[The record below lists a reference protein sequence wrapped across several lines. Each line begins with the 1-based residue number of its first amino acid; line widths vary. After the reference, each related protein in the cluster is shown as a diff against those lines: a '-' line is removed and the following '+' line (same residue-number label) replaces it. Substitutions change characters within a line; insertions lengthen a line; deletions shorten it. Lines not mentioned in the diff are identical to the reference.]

1 MLRNTRVGTILAAS
15 LTLLL
20 VPAAA
25 RADKV
30 DDLVRAEMARAKL
43 PGIAVAVLRDGQ
55 VVKLQG
61 YGFADVDG
69 KIEVTPDTI
78 FKIGSVSKPIIATG
92 IMLLAQDGA
101 LSIDDPVSK
110 YLDGTPESWRGITIR
125 HFLTHTS
132 GVVREGPAF
141 DPFKVQS
148 DADVIR
154 SSYPLPLRFPT
165 GSKWEYCN
173 VGYFSLAEI
182 IHKVSGQPWGDF
194 LGARLFTP
202 LGMKTTFP
210 TSTKHPLRALGYAGK
225 EHADVAP
232 DWPAVRPS
240 GAFLSTVTDLVKFEA
255 MLAGTQVLT
264 DASRR
269 QMWTPVTLADGSA
282 HPYGFGFELGERG
295 GRKYIGHG
303 GSLPGFRSTYA
314 RFPDDRLTVIVL
326 TNAERVDRDGL
337 VNAIADAVLAA
348 AVPVPSR

>member
-1 MLRNTRVGTILAAS
+1 MHVNTLVRRILAVFV
-15 LTLLL
+15 TLLL
-20 VPAAA
+20 TPMAA
-25 RADKV
+25 RADIV
-30 DDLVRAEMARAKL
+30 DDLVRAEMARSKV
-43 PGIAVAVLRDGQ
+43 PGIALAVIRDGQ

-61 YGFADVDG
+61 YGFADVERRT
-69 KIEVTPDTI
+69 EVTPDTI

-92 IMLLAQDGA
+92 IMLLAQDGK
-101 LSIDDPVSK
+101 LSVDDPVSK
-110 YLDGTPESWRGITIR
+110 YLEGTPDSWRGITIR
-125 HFLTHTS
+125 HFLTHIS

-141 DPFKVQS
+141 DPFKIQS

-154 SSYPLPLRFPT
+154 SAYPLPLRFPT

-182 IHKVSGQPWGDF
+182 IHKVSGQPWSDV
-194 LGARLFTP
+194 LATRLFTP

-210 TSTKHPLRALGYAGK
+210 TGTKHPLRALGYTGK
-225 EHADVAP
+225 EHAEVAP

-240 GAFLSTVTDLVKFEA
+240 GAFLSTITDLVKFES
-255 MLAGTQVLT
+255 MLAGSQVLT

-269 QMWTPVTLADGSA
+269 QMWTPVTLTDGST

-314 RFPDDRLTVIVL
+314 RFPDERVTVIVL

-337 VNAIADAVLAA
+337 VKAIADAVLPAA
-348 AVPVPSR
+348 APVLSR

>member
-1 MLRNTRVGTILAAS
+1 MSRNIRVRSILAAC

-25 RADKV
+25 QADRI
-30 DDLVRAEMARAKL
+30 DDLVRAEMARSNV
-43 PGIAVAVLRDGQ
+43 PGVAVAVIREGR

-61 YGFADVDG
+61 YGFADVER

-92 IMLLAQDGA
+92 IMLLAQDGK
-101 LSIDDPVSK
+101 LSVDDPVSK
-110 YLDGTPESWRGITIR
+110 FLDGTPESWRAITIR

-148 DADVIR
+148 DADVVR
-154 SSYPLPLRFPT
+154 SAYPLPLRFPT

-173 VGYFSLAEI
+173 VGYFSLAEM
-182 IHKVSGQPWGDF
+182 IHKVSGQPWSDF
-194 LGARLFTP
+194 LATRLFTP

-225 EHADVAP
+225 QHTDVAP
-232 DWPAVRPS
+232 DWPAIRPS

-255 MLAGTQVLT
+255 MLAGSQILT

-269 QMWTPVTLADGSA
+269 QMWTPGTLTDGST

-314 RFPDDRLTVIVL
+314 RFPDDRLTIIVL
-326 TNAERVDRDGL
+326 TNAEQVDRDGI
-337 VNAIADAVLAA
+337 VKGIADAVLTA

>member
-1 MLRNTRVGTILAAS
+1 MSANPRVRWILAAW

-30 DDLVRAEMARAKL
+30 DDLVRAEMARSKV
-43 PGIAVAVLRDGQ
+43 PGVAVAVIRDGR

-61 YGFADVDG
+61 YGFADVAR
-69 KIEVTPDTI
+69 KVEVTPDTI
-78 FKIGSVSKPIIATG
+78 FKIGSVSKPVIATG
-92 IMLLAQDGA
+92 IMLLAQDGK
-101 LSIDDPVSK
+101 LSVDDPVSK
-110 YLDGTPESWRGITIR
+110 YLDGTPDTWRDITIR

-141 DPFKVQS
+141 NPFKVQS

-154 SSYPLPLRFPT
+154 SAYPLPLRFPI

-182 IHKVSGQPWGDF
+182 LHKVSGQPWSDF
-194 LGARLFTP
+194 LAARLFTP
-202 LGMKTTFP
+202 LGMTSTFP
-210 TSTKHPLRALGYAGK
+210 TGTTHQLRAVGYAGK
-225 EHADVAP
+225 EHTDLAP

-240 GAFLSTVTDLVKFEA
+240 GAFLSSITDLVKFEA
-255 MLAGTQVLT
+255 MLAGSQVLT

-269 QMWTPVTLADGSA
+269 QMWTPVTLTDGST

-295 GRKYIGHG
+295 GRNYIGHG

-314 RFPDDRLTVIVL
+314 RFPEQRLTVIVL
-326 TNAERVDRDGL
+326 ANAERVDRDGL
-337 VNAIADAVLAA
+337 VKGIADAVLSE
-348 AVPVPSR
+348 AVPMPSR